1 MPFVNSGFKKIDYRD
16 IIARN
21 AFKPQNLFLTKFFI
35 LFFWLSEPS
44 AVDFLSIKCYNQKG

>member
-21 AFKPQNLFLTKFFI
+21 AFKTAKPVFNKIFYFI
-35 LFFWLSEPS
+35 F
-44 AVDFLSIKCYNQKG
+44 

>member
-35 LFFWLSEPS
+35 FCSSEPS

>member
-1 MPFVNSGFKKIDYRD
+1 MPFVNIFMPFVNIGFKKIDYRD

-35 LFFWLSEPS
+35 LFF
-44 AVDFLSIKCYNQKG
+44 

>member
-35 LFFWLSEPS
+35 LFFEYPNRRRLI
-44 AVDFLSIKCYNQKG
+44 FFQ